1 MLLKGCLH
9 FVFLVAILKK
19 LEFLSCCYYNN
30 LGTSHHLI
38 DEWYKFC
45 STIGP
50 ANPHDFSVSETFL
63 SVLFHSLVVTPKEH
77 SFLIINTSTF
87 VKKYGK
93 FLQGHRHL
101 MALPKLQNLS
111 SKVVGT
117 VSLFMMGP
125 DPVFL

>member
-1 MLLKGCLH
+1 M
-9 FVFLVAILKK
+9 IS
-19 LEFLSCCYYNN
+19 LSVR
-30 LGTSHHLI
+30 L
-38 DEWYKFC
+38 
-45 STIGP
+45 
-50 ANPHDFSVSETFL
+50 FL

-87 VKKYGK
+87 VKKNGK

-117 VSLFMMGP
+117 VALFMMGP
-125 DPVFL
+125 DPVFM